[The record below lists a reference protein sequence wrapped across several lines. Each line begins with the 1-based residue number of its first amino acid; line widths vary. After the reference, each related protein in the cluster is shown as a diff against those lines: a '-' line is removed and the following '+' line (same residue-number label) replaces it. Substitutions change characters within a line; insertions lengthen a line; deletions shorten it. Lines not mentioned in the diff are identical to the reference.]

1 MTSEKRVQDASL
13 HRSGKCFWFIGRAC
27 VKFDSLNQSEV
38 IPDRRHNTLQVWFND
53 NDRENAQIEIRYENE
68 KILGSLRN
76 DDGDEER
83 QKSNRFRQAKQ
94 QLCTFITLFCTF
106 LCRRCTNTTL
116 TWNGQSSRFVDDG
129 NKRPQ
134 LSTFFFWTLIQF
146 FRIQLQKTL
155 PTFE

>member
-1 MTSEKRVQDASL
+1 MP
-13 HRSGKCFWFIGRAC
+13 C

-83 QKSNRFRQAKQ
+83 AKKQ
-94 QLCTFITLFCTF
+94 
-106 LCRRCTNTTL
+106 
-116 TWNGQSSRFVDDG
+116 
-129 NKRPQ
+129 
-134 LSTFFFWTLIQF
+134 
-146 FRIQLQKTL
+146 
-155 PTFE
+155 